1 MPELDLGNES
11 IARGSYRSICGSSV
25 RCRSRDRSSVRYSR
39 VIYGVCVCVCVRSDG
54 SCVCVGSGHN
64 YSRFRQQRRVR
75 RLRP

>member
-39 VIYGVCVCVCVRSDG
+39 VIYGVCVCVRSDG

-64 YSRFRQQRRVR
+64 YSRFQQQRRVR
-75 RLRP
+75 RL